1 MKTMLIA
8 LSIILLTLTSSSA
21 EAQQIKHEFKNPSF
35 SGVGTGAHYLT
46 IENQERTRRKEIAR
60 RLEDEIKA
68 REAAEENSTLNRFLR
83 NVESRI
89 YSELSRQLVT
99 NLFATGSFSG
109 MFGEIV
115 MQGYIIRYEQDF
127 DEDGLEVLRL
137 TIINITDP
145 SDVTTITIP
154 IGAFGGFGG

>member
-1 MKTMLIA
+1 MKTYWK
-8 LSIILLTLTSSSA
+8 ILLILMLLLTSSNA
-21 EAQQIKHEFKNPSF
+21 YAQQIRHEFKNPSF
-35 SGVGTGAHYLT
+35 SGVGVSAHYLT
-46 IENQERTRRKEIAR
+46 IENQERSRQKEITR
-60 RLEDEIKA
+60 RLEDELKA

-99 NLFATGSFSG
+99 SLFANGSFSG

-137 TIINITDP
+137 TIINTTDP
-145 SDVTTITIP
+145 SDVTIITIP
-154 IGAFGGFGG
+154 IGAFGFGSP

>member
-1 MKTMLIA
+1 MKYLLFILT
-8 LSIILLTLTSSSA
+8 IILLTISSESL
-21 EAQQIKHEFKNPSF
+21 AQNIKHEFKSPSF
-35 SGVGTGAHYLT
+35 SGVGISSHYLT
-46 IENQERTRRKEIAR
+46 IENQQFSRKKDLEKKLEERLRA
-60 RLEDEIKA
+60 
-68 REAAEENSTLNRFLR
+68 EAAAIENSTLNRFLR

-99 NLFATGSFSG
+99 SLFANGGFSG
-109 MFGEIV
+109 MFGEIM

-137 TIINITDP
+137 TIINATDP
-145 SDVTTITIP
+145 SDVTIITIP